1 MKDKIKNT
9 VLSVL
14 STLVE
19 RLLGIKTKII
29 NMIEELKVKI
39 LDSCDDVS
47 QMVEE
52 GSEELTERFG
62 SRTFLIFKAVLM
74 LSSFACLIALITLIM

>member
-1 MKDKIKNT
+1 MKDKI
-9 VLSVL
+9 
-14 STLVE
+14 
-19 RLLGIKTKII
+19 I
-29 NMIEELKVKI
+29 NAIAALKVKI

-74 LSSFACLIALITLIM
+74 LSSFACLIALITLII

>member
-29 NMIEELKVKI
+29 DTIAELKVKI

-47 QMVEE
+47 QMMEE

-62 SRTFLIFKAVLM
+62 SRAFLIFKAGLM
-74 LSSFACLIALITLIM
+74 LSSFTCLIALITLIM

>member
-1 MKDKIKNT
+1 MKDKI
-9 VLSVL
+9 
-14 STLVE
+14 
-19 RLLGIKTKII
+19 I
-29 NMIEELKVKI
+29 NAIAALKVKI

-62 SRTFLIFKAVLM
+62 SKTFVIFKAVLM